1 MGKDDVAFANPSAPA
16 FIQKLRQKHGLK
28 YDTRHQWSSYQG
40 NTQLNQQHCNNIQ
53 QRSIT
58 RLVVNEYHYSIIF
71 IA

>member
-28 YDTRHQWSSYQG
+28 YDTRDQCCSYQG

-58 RLVVNEYHYSIIF
+58 RLVNEYHYSMIV
-71 IA
+71 